1 MAKEPIKRNRKQE
14 RIVCNL
20 DIVIDGSL
28 ICKAFDISEGGLFI
42 YTASCIDPGSVVNV
56 SLGTGAE
63 KIEIKARVKHMQKG
77 VGMGLRFIDLDD
89 ALKIKIMKLINE
101 IQGKSGF

>member
-1 MAKEPIKRNRKQE
+1 MDKESSKRNRKQE

-28 ICKAFDISEGGLFI
+28 ICKAFDISEGGLFV
-42 YTASCIDPGSVVNV
+42 YTDLCIEPGSVVNL
-56 SLGTGAE
+56 SLGSGTE
-63 KIEIKARVKHMQKG
+63 KIEIKARVKHMQTG

-89 ALKIKIMKLINE
+89 VLKTKIKKLIND
-101 IQGKSGF
+101 IQGLK